1 MTGKRADRSGWRG
14 VVRRLAGQKLNVL
27 LLAAPA
33 SWALSFFAPGSAWT
47 FVVGAIAIV
56 PLAGLI
62 GQATEELAKRS
73 GPTLGGFL
81 NATFGNAAE
90 LIIAFVALREGH
102 IELVQATI
110 TGSIVGNLLL
120 VFGLAEFV
128 GGLGRVSQRFD
139 RRAAGNAT
147 IMLFLAVVALVMP
160 AVFDLTVFGSLA
172 PRPPAIYYLS
182 IGTSVLLIVAYVSS
196 LIYAFTTNRGLLRA
210 VESAEAPH
218 WSVAQSIGVLSVATV
233 LTAIGAEVIIGGLE
247 PMLAS
252 FGWGELFTGV
262 VVLAIIG
269 NAAEHYSAVVAA
281 RQDQM
286 TLSVEI
292 AVGSSAQVA
301 LLVAPILV
309 LVSFALG
316 HPMTLLFH
324 PFEIAAIGL
333 SVLATAIV
341 ALDGESNW
349 VEGLQLLALY
359 AILGMAF
366 YFLPGA

>member
-1 MTGKRADRSGWRG
+1 
-14 VVRRLAGQKLNVL
+14 
-27 LLAAPA
+27 
-33 SWALSFFAPGSAWT
+33 
-47 FVVGAIAIV
+47 
-56 PLAGLI
+56 
-62 GQATEELAKRS
+62 
-73 GPTLGGFL
+73 
-81 NATFGNAAE
+81 
-90 LIIAFVALREGH
+90 
-102 IELVQATI
+102 
-110 TGSIVGNLLL
+110 
-120 VFGLAEFV
+120 
-128 GGLGRVSQRFD
+128 
-139 RRAAGNAT
+139 
-147 IMLFLAVVALVMP
+147 MP

-196 LIYAFTTNRGLLRA
+196 LIYAFRTNRGLLRG
-210 VESAEAPH
+210 VESEESPH
-218 WSVAQSIGVLSVATV
+218 WSVPQAVGVLGIATV
-233 LTAIGAEVIIGGLE
+233 LTAIGAEVLIGGLE

-262 VVLAIIG
+262 IVIAIIG

-281 RQDQM
+281 RQDQV

-301 LLVAPILV
+301 LFVAPVLV
-309 LVSFALG
+309 LASFALG

-324 PFEIAAIGL
+324 PFEIVAIVL

-341 ALDGESNW
+341 VLDGESNW

-359 AILGMAF
+359 AILAMAF